1 VRQEKSPLDLRK
13 QVVSRAFGELTVGRP
28 ASSLRFAPSSR
39 SGGTGAPSGAP
50 WESRKVDWA
59 HLVVRSGQL
68 TGRAGGEARKA
79 PKPNER
85 GYLREFR

>member
-1 VRQEKSPLDLRK
+1 LT
-13 QVVSRAFGELTVGRP
+13 GERVANYR
-28 ASSLRFAPSSR
+28 RVAPSSR

-85 GYLREFR
+85 GYRREFR